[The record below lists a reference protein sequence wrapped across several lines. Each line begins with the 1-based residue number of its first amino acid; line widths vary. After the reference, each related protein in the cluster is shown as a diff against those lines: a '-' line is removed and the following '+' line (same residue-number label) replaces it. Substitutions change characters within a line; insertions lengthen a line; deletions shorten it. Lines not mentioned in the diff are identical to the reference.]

1 MNTVDELAISSIRF
15 LTVDAVQKAN
25 SGHPGMPMG
34 TAPMAYTLW
43 KDFMKFNPEDAKWN
57 NRDRF
62 VLSAGHGS
70 MLIYSLLHLFGYDL
84 TMEDI
89 KQFRQWGSKTPGHPE
104 YGHTIGVETTTGP
117 LGSGISEAVGMALAE
132 RYLANYFNKE
142 NFDIVDHYTY
152 VIAGDGCLME
162 GISSE
167 ACSFAGHQKLNKLIV
182 FYDDNNI
189 TIDGSTDIAFT
200 EDVTMRYKAY
210 GWNVISVKDGN
221 DVEEI
226 KRAIRKAK
234 KSKDKPTLIRVKT
247 IIGYGCV
254 SKAGTHGIHGSPA
267 GPDEIKLS
275 KEAVKWDYE
284 PFTVPSEVYEE
295 MKKVKRSKKRTYSSW
310 KKLMKEYET
319 AYPDMYA
326 EYMSWHNDKLLK
338 NVDVED
344 LYNFD
349 KDKYATRNA
358 SNLVMNKIAKA
369 VPNFLGGSADLTGSN
384 NTELKGMG
392 SMQAETPLG
401 RNIHYGVREHGMAAI
416 MNGMTLHGGLKTFGA
431 TYLVFS
437 DYLRPQVRL
446 AALMNINPTFIL
458 THDSL
463 GVGEDGPT
471 HQPIETLASLQMIP
485 NLYVYRPADARETAA
500 GWIKT
505 MEDTNH
511 PYAMVY
517 SRQDLPVLEG
527 TSKDAE
533 RGGYILIKEEKK
545 TPDAILMGS
554 GSEVQHLVKAHKEL
568 LSMGIDTRVVS
579 MPCMKLFEE
588 QEESYKESVL
598 PKEVKARLAMEA
610 GVGYLWCKILG
621 KKGVFLGIDHFGAS
635 APGNVLMEKF
645 GFTSENIVNH
655 VKEMVK

>member
-1 MNTVDELAISSIRF
+1 MNTTDQLAVNSIRF

-34 TAPMAYTLW
+34 TAALAYTIW
-43 KDFMKFNPEDAKWN
+43 KDFLKFDPKDLKWD

-62 VLSAGHGS
+62 ILSAGHGS
-70 MLIYSLLHLFGYDL
+70 MLIYSLLHLFGCGL
-84 TMEDI
+84 TMDDI
-89 KQFRQWGSKTPGHPE
+89 KAFRSWGSKTPGHPE
-104 YGHTIGVETTTGP
+104 YGHTEGVETTTGP
-117 LGSGISEAVGMALAE
+117 LGSGISQAVGMALAE
-132 RYLANYFNKE
+132 RYLASYFNRDK
-142 NFDIVDHYTY
+142 FKVVDHYTY

-182 FYDDNNI
+182 LYDDNNI
-189 TIDGSTDIAFT
+189 TIDGNTDIAFT
-200 EDVTMRYKAY
+200 EDVTMRYKSY
-210 GWNVISVKDGN
+210 GWNVLTVKDGN
-221 DVEEI
+221 DMDEI
-226 KRAIRKAK
+226 AAAIRRAK
-234 KSKDKPTLIRVKT
+234 RSSKPTLIRVKT
-247 IIGYGCV
+247 IIGFGCAT
-254 SKAGTHGIHGSPA
+254 KFGTSGIHGSPA
-267 GPDEIKLS
+267 GVDEIKIS
-275 KEAVKWDYE
+275 KENAKWESKDFY
-284 PFTVPSEVYEE
+284 VPAEVYAETE
-295 MKKVKRSKKRTYSSW
+295 KIAQEKKKLHSSWNRLMKKYE
-310 KKLMKEYET
+310 KEYPEL
-319 AYPDMYA
+319 YK

-338 NVDVED
+338 NVDVKD
-344 LYNFD
+344 LYKFD

-358 SNLVMNKIAKA
+358 SNVIMNKLAKA

-384 NTELKGMG
+384 NTGLKDMG
-392 SMQAETPLG
+392 SMQAENPLG

-416 MNGMTLHGGLKTFGA
+416 MNGMMLHGGLKTYAA

-437 DYLRPQVRL
+437 DYLRPQIRL
-446 AALMNINPTFIL
+446 SALMNIPSTYIL

-505 MEDTNH
+505 MEDNRH

-527 TSKDAE
+527 SSKEAE
-533 RGGYILIKEEKK
+533 RGGYILVKEHKSS
-545 TPDAILMGS
+545 PDVILMGS
-554 GSEVQHLVKAHKEL
+554 GSEVQHLVKAQKEL
-568 LSMGIDTRVVS
+568 LKSGIDARVVS
-579 MPCMKLFEE
+579 IPCMKLFME
-588 QEESYKESVL
+588 QDASYIEAVL

-610 GVGYLWCKILG
+610 GVGYMWCDILG

-635 APGNVLMEKF
+635 APGNVLFEKF
-645 GFTSENIVNH
+645 GFTAENVVNH
-655 VKEMVK
+655 VKEMLK